1 MEDIQAILNQVQQLQ
16 AENELLRSQMANQSA
31 VHQAGQSSEASA
43 STSAST
49 SVNAPP
55 VSVPT
60 QFLYVPR
67 ERKCPKFS
75 GKMSVDLITVEKWI
89 EEARRCITV
98 RHMSQSEQILFLYD
112 HVEGGARAELDF
124 HCSTDK
130 DTPEKCFAILRE
142 NYSCSKSYVTAQL
155 QFFQRSQKEGESL
168 REFSHALKSLMD
180 IVNQKTPGGV
190 PNSDQ
195 ILRDQF
201 VEQVQDEMLRRELK
215 RQISQDQAMSF
226 TVLRGIAI
234 KWAEE
239 GRNISKLRPRAF
251 SCTLH
256 SDLGDT
262 TVAETNAMSVQPSTE
277 LKELKECL
285 LKQQAQ
291 LDAIMKHIGLPK
303 TPQIPLRQE
312 KEAKPYRFEPNGK
325 PICIRCN
332 KAGHIARF
340 CRTQTQ
346 SNTNRYT
353 GPQGTVQSS
362 DAVDHQSWPQE
373 N

>member
-1 MEDIQAILNQVQQLQ
+1 MEDIQDILNQVQQLR

-31 VHQAGQSSEASA
+31 GQQTEPSNEGNA

-49 SVNAPP
+49 NVT
-55 VSVPT
+55 VSSTPMPT

-89 EEARRCITV
+89 EEARRCIAV
-98 RHMSQSEQILFLYD
+98 RHMSPAEQILFLYD
-112 HVEGGARAELDF
+112 HVEGSARAELDF
-124 HCSTDK
+124 HSPTDK
-130 DTPEKCFAILRE
+130 DTPEKIFKILTE

-155 QFFQRSQKEGESL
+155 QFFQRNQEEGESL

-180 IVNQKTPGGV
+180 TVIHKTPGGV

-201 VEQVQDEMLRRELK
+201 VEQVRDDMLRRELK
-215 RQISQDQAMSF
+215 RQVSQNPDISF
-226 TVLRGIAI
+226 TTLRGTGI

-239 GRNISKLRPRAF
+239 GRNVKTQRARAF
-251 SCTLH
+251 SCNLY
-256 SDLGDT
+256 SDQANT
-262 TVAETNAMSVQPSTE
+262 TNIAESNVMSAQSSIE
-277 LKELKECL
+277 FNELKECL
-285 LKQQAQ
+285 VKQQAQ
-291 LDAIMKHIGLPK
+291 LDAIMKHIGLTNAAQAPVRK
-303 TPQIPLRQE
+303 D
-312 KEAKPYRFEPNGK
+312 KETRPYRFDPNGK
-325 PICIRCN
+325 PICLRCN

-340 CRTQTQ
+340 CRTQIQ
-346 SNTNRYT
+346 SNNRQM
-353 GPQGTVQSS
+353 GSQATVQNS
-362 DAVDHQSWPQE
+362 DVDLQSWPQE

>member
-1 MEDIQAILNQVQQLQ
+1 MEDIQDILNQVQQLR
-16 AENELLRSQMANQSA
+16 AENEQLKSQMANQSA
-31 VHQAGQSSEASA
+31 GQQAGPSTEGSA
-43 STSAST
+43 STSNN
-49 SVNAPP
+49 VDVPP

-60 QFLYVPR
+60 PFLYVPR

-98 RHMSQSEQILFLYD
+98 RHMSQAEQILFLYD
-112 HVEGGARAELDF
+112 HVEGSARAELDF
-124 HCSTDK
+124 HCSTAK
-130 DTPEKCFAILRE
+130 DTPEKIFTILNE

-155 QFFQRSQKEGESL
+155 QFFQRNQKDGESL

-180 IVNQKTPGGV
+180 VVVTKTPGGV

-201 VEQVQDEMLRRELK
+201 VEQVQDDMLRRELK
-215 RQISQDQAMSF
+215 RQISEDQTISF
-226 TVLRGIAI
+226 TALRGIAI

-239 GRNISKLRPRAF
+239 GRNLTKPRGRAL
-251 SCTLH
+251 SCNAY
-256 SDLGDT
+256 SDPANT
-262 TVAETNAMSVQPSTE
+262 TVAETNVVSVQTSSE
-277 LKELKECL
+277 FKELKECL

-291 LDAIMKHIGLPK
+291 LDTIMRHIGLSNA
-303 TPQIPLRQE
+303 PLRKE
-312 KEAKPYRFEPNGK
+312 KEVKPYRFEPNGK
-325 PICIRCN
+325 PICLRCN

-340 CRTQTQ
+340 CRTQMQPVNLNRNTGTQ
-346 SNTNRYT
+346 A
-353 GPQGTVQSS
+353 TVQSN
-362 DAVDHQSWPQE
+362 DVVEFQSWPQE